1 MPRRHSRKKRK
12 SKPKR
17 RSRRRSRYKSKFNA
31 FDLTECKSRGRF
43 RCPGCDGKLCAITFD
58 DIPPGKGYCF
68 DGYCYNIDSLHQ
80 HYNGQRDTYNNHG
93 YPEGVPFGTVKSPS
107 PRVSNKVFTRKNLR
121 EIVMRPPMGDDRGWC
136 SQGGQKY
143 DREIRTIISFIEKQR
158 KGRLLKYLNRMDVNI
173 RDYILKNIH
182 DLYVN
187 ESQQKTI
194 VQFAIEIT
202 EEEIADMLIN
212 EFGARIQLRMKNGKY
227 SFVELDSYADTEYI
241 INTVN
246 KYKLNMSGRNE
257 NGNNYLHSAAK
268 NNYPDAIK
276 LALEEK
282 WNNPNEYNDDGKL
295 AIELIG
301 DISWASGTSRNM
313 MIENINRYSKR
324 IPECIKLLFNV
335 TTVRSKNK

>member
-1 MPRRHSRKKRK
+1 MPRRKSKRRSKKKKKGRKYRRNYRKKR
-12 SKPKR
+12 
-17 RSRRRSRYKSKFNA
+17 FNA
-31 FDLTECKSRGRF
+31 FDLTECKSRERF

-58 DIPPGKGYCF
+58 DIPIGKGYCF

-80 HYNGQRDTYNNHG
+80 YYSGQRDTYDNHG

-107 PRVSNKVFTRKNLR
+107 PRVNNKVFTRKNLK
-121 EIVMRPPMGDDRGWC
+121 EMLMRPPMGDDRGWC

-143 DREIRTIISFIEKQR
+143 DREIRTIISFIEKR
-158 KGRLLKYLNRMDVNI
+158 DKSRILKYLNRMDKNI

-182 DLYVN
+182 HLYVH
-187 ESQQKTI
+187 EPQEKTI
-194 VQFAIEIT
+194 VQFAVELA
-202 EEEIADMLIN
+202 EYEIADMLIN
-212 EFGARIQLRMKNGKY
+212 EFGAKIQLPMKNGKY

-246 KYKLNMSGRNE
+246 KYKLNMSGRNQ
-257 NGNNYLHSAAK
+257 NGNNFLHSAAVMNK
-268 NNYPDAIK
+268 PEAIK
-276 LALEEK
+276 LALEQK

-301 DISWASGTSRNM
+301 DISWATNTSKNM

-324 IPECIKLLFNV
+324 IPQCIKLLFNV
-335 TTVRSKNK
+335 TTAKSKK